1 MKNRKVAYVVMT
13 LALAVAV
20 FLAWLLLLPAINLQD
35 PLFWTFVVGTLFIWG
50 ILASAIEGSFG
61 GRRREDYK
69 AAGIAVAC
77 GVGIAA
83 VGLLI
88 ALASSVVFH
97 AKTYA
102 GIMAVTEKEAIAD
115 DLPSAETTSSIALMD
130 TDSAAKLGDRKI
142 GSLAEV
148 VSQYDVSGDYSQI
161 AYQDEPLKVSALEY
175 AGIIK
180 YFRNRGAGIPGYITV
195 SPSKMDADYV
205 ELDEGMRYVPSAYF
219 LEDLYRHVRLAYP
232 TALLD
237 GYSFELDDEGNPY
250 YTFPVFE
257 NQIFLFGGRD
267 VKGVIAVDPVSG
279 DMQYYDVG
287 DVPEWIDRVYDGDL
301 LCDQYNWHGLYTG
314 GFFNSIFSQTGC
326 RKITEISDG
335 EIEEGDEADAS
346 NGIDYGYVV
355 KDNDVWVFTGVTSLN
370 SDQSNIG
377 FVLMNERT
385 KECNFYPIA
394 GADEQ
399 SAMRA
404 AEGELQQYGYKASF
418 PSLIDIDG
426 VPTYIMVLKDASG
439 LVKQYAAVNVAQYNI
454 VATADTQAECIN
466 RYNELLGKGAL
477 VDDSGQEKEESAPQE
492 TLTPVTVTIAKIEY
506 VTVDGDTW
514 VYILG
519 TDQQIYKTQFGKGA
533 NEQIMRYNVG
543 DTLQISVNSEGVF
556 DLPENTTDEGAA

>member
-1 MKNRKVAYVVMT
+1 MMKNRKVAYVVMT

-195 SPSKMDADYV
+195 SPSKMAR
-205 ELDEGMRYVPSAYF
+205 G
-219 LEDLYRHVRLAYP
+219 
-232 TALLD
+232 
-237 GYSFELDDEGNPY
+237 
-250 YTFPVFE
+250 
-257 NQIFLFGGRD
+257 
-267 VKGVIAVDPVSG
+267 
-279 DMQYYDVG
+279 
-287 DVPEWIDRVYDGDL
+287 
-301 LCDQYNWHGLYTG
+301 LCG
-314 GFFNSIFSQTGC
+314 
-326 RKITEISDG
+326 
-335 EIEEGDEADAS
+335 
-346 NGIDYGYVV
+346 
-355 KDNDVWVFTGVTSLN
+355 
-370 SDQSNIG
+370 
-377 FVLMNERT
+377 
-385 KECNFYPIA
+385 A
-394 GADEQ
+394 G
-399 SAMRA
+399 
-404 AEGELQQYGYKASF
+404 
-418 PSLIDIDG
+418 
-426 VPTYIMVLKDASG
+426 
-439 LVKQYAAVNVAQYNI
+439 
-454 VATADTQAECIN
+454 
-466 RYNELLGKGAL
+466 
-477 VDDSGQEKEESAPQE
+477 
-492 TLTPVTVTIAKIEY
+492 
-506 VTVDGDTW
+506 
-514 VYILG
+514 
-519 TDQQIYKTQFGKGA
+519 
-533 NEQIMRYNVG
+533 
-543 DTLQISVNSEGVF
+543 
-556 DLPENTTDEGAA
+556 

>member
-180 YFRNRGAGIPGYITV
+180 YFRNREREFPDTLPYPPARWTRIMWSWMRGCAMCPPPISWRISIVMCVWHIRLRFWTVIPLNLTMREIPTTHSRYLRIRFSCSG
-195 SPSKMDADYV
+195 
-205 ELDEGMRYVPSAYF
+205 EGM
-219 LEDLYRHVRLAYP
+219 
-232 TALLD
+232 
-237 GYSFELDDEGNPY
+237 
-250 YTFPVFE
+250 
-257 NQIFLFGGRD
+257 
-267 VKGVIAVDPVSG
+267 
-279 DMQYYDVG
+279 
-287 DVPEWIDRVYDGDL
+287 
-301 LCDQYNWHGLYTG
+301 
-314 GFFNSIFSQTGC
+314 
-326 RKITEISDG
+326 
-335 EIEEGDEADAS
+335 
-346 NGIDYGYVV
+346 
-355 KDNDVWVFTGVTSLN
+355 
-370 SDQSNIG
+370 
-377 FVLMNERT
+377 
-385 KECNFYPIA
+385 
-394 GADEQ
+394 
-399 SAMRA
+399 
-404 AEGELQQYGYKASF
+404 
-418 PSLIDIDG
+418 
-426 VPTYIMVLKDASG
+426 
-439 LVKQYAAVNVAQYNI
+439 
-454 VATADTQAECIN
+454 
-466 RYNELLGKGAL
+466 
-477 VDDSGQEKEESAPQE
+477 
-492 TLTPVTVTIAKIEY
+492 
-506 VTVDGDTW
+506 
-514 VYILG
+514 
-519 TDQQIYKTQFGKGA
+519 
-533 NEQIMRYNVG
+533 
-543 DTLQISVNSEGVF
+543 
-556 DLPENTTDEGAA
+556 